1 MKRFPPATYD
11 SAGRIR
17 ARLPE
22 PFGADRWLLLLLTAF
37 VFTLSVLPMGRLLL
51 EGVAPGGALDLSVLA
66 EVMRAK
72 STWLATE
79 RSLLTAAGGTAI
91 SLVIGSGFALV
102 VALTD
107 LRAKTALVFCF
118 MIPFM
123 VPPQIT
129 ALSWIQLFGASSP
142 LLKAIGIAPA
152 LGTPHPLYAPEGIM
166 LLLGIQ
172 HAPLVFLTLRAG
184 LRSMPREMVEAARV
198 CGTGSLRVLAD
209 IVLPLMAPALVAGT
223 ALAFVS
229 AIGNFGIPAMLGIP
243 SNYATLPVL
252 IYQRLSGFGPSIIS
266 EVAVLSILV
275 GVIAFAGVLAQGW
288 MLKRRDYRTVGAPSQ
303 SLAFTLGRWRAPA
316 ECACWAIIA
325 LILVVPLMALA
336 ATSLVSSYGVPLDLQ
351 TATLEAYR
359 EVMFR
364 QTGTLRAFTNSF
376 FLATGAAALLLAA
389 AIPLAYF
396 IMWRRSPVLA
406 ALNLVAELP
415 YALPGV
421 VLAIA
426 CILIFIKPLPVL
438 DISLYGTIWIIFV
451 AYLARFLTLALRP
464 VIAGFAQVDR
474 TLEQAAQ
481 TCGAR
486 FLFRLR
492 TIVVPAVLPMAVTG
506 AILVFMTAFNELTV
520 SALLWSSGT
529 ETLGVLVFNLD
540 DGGYTVLAAAVAI
553 LAVFAILG
561 LMGTVEALA
570 HRLPKGVVPWRD

>member
-1 MKRFPPATYD
+1 MKRFPTAAHD
-11 SAGRIR
+11 SGGR
-17 ARLPE
+17 ARAGFPVRL
-22 PFGADRWLLLLLTAF
+22 GSDMGLLVLLTAF
-37 VFTLSVLPMGRLLL
+37 VFALSVFPMGRLLL
-51 EGVAPGGALDLSVLA
+51 EGVAPGGAADLSILV

-79 RSLLTAAGGTAI
+79 RSLLTAAGGTII
-91 SLVIGSGFALV
+91 SLLIGSVFALL

-142 LLKAIGIAPA
+142 LLGALGIAPP
-152 LGTPHPLYAPEGIM
+152 LGTPHPLYSPEGIM

-172 HAPLVFLTLRAG
+172 HAPLVFLALRAG
-184 LRSMPREMVEAARV
+184 LRSLPREMVEAARV
-198 CGTGSLRVLAD
+198 CGTGSMRVLAD
-209 IVLPLMAPALVAGT
+209 IVLPLMAPALIAGS

-243 SNYATLPVL
+243 NNYATLPVL

-288 MLKRRDYRTVGAPSQ
+288 MLKRRDYRTIGVPSQ
-303 SLAFTLGRWRAPA
+303 SLAFTLGRWRTPA
-316 ECACWAIIA
+316 ECACWVIIA
-325 LILVVPLMALA
+325 LILVVPLVALA
-336 ATSLVSSYGVPLDLQ
+336 ATSLVSSYGVPLDLR

-359 EVMFR
+359 EVILR

-376 FLATGAAALLLAA
+376 FLAAGAAALLLAA
-389 AIPLAYF
+389 AIPLGYF

-406 ALNLVAELP
+406 ALNLAAELP

-426 CILIFIKPLPVL
+426 CILMFLKPLPVL
-438 DISLYGTIWIIFV
+438 DVSLYGTIWIIFV

-474 TLEQAAQ
+474 ALEQAAQ

-492 TIVVPAVLPMAVTG
+492 TVVVPAVLPMAATG

-540 DGGYTVLAAAVAI
+540 DGGYTVLAAAVAV
-553 LAVFAILG
+553 LAVIAILG

>member
-1 MKRFPPATYD
+1 MHRSPSATDEVMRTGPRAPA
-11 SAGRIR
+11 A
-17 ARLPE
+17 
-22 PFGADRWLLLLLTAF
+22 FGADVWLLLVVGAF
-37 VFTLSVLPMGRLLL
+37 VVALAILPMGRLLL
-51 EGVAPGGALDLSVLA
+51 EGVAPGGRFDLSVLA
-66 EVMRAK
+66 EVMHAK

-79 RSLLTAAGGTAI
+79 RSLTTAAGGTLI
-91 SLVIGSGFALV
+91 SVLIGTAFALL

-142 LLKAIGIAPA
+142 LLEALGMAPP
-152 LGTPHPLYAPEGIM
+152 LGTPHPLYSPEGIM

-172 HAPLVFLTLRAG
+172 HAPLVFLALRAG

-198 CGTGSLRVLAD
+198 CGTGSLRVLVE
-209 IVLPLMAPALVAGT
+209 IVLPLMVPVLVAGT

-243 SNYATLPVL
+243 INYSTLPVL

-275 GVIAFAGVLAQGW
+275 GLIAFTGVLAQSW
-288 MLKRRDYRTVGAPSQ
+288 MLRRRDYRTIGAPSQ
-303 SLAFTLGRWRAPA
+303 ALAFTLGRWRAPA
-316 ECACWAIIA
+316 EWGCWALIA
-325 LILVVPLMALA
+325 LILVVPLVALV
-336 ATSLVSSYGVPLDLQ
+336 ATSLVSSYGVPLDLRS
-351 TATLEAYR
+351 ATLEAYR

-364 QTGTLRAFTNSF
+364 QTGTLRAFSNSF
-376 FLATGAAALLLAA
+376 LLATGAAAVLLAA
-389 AIPLAYF
+389 AIPLGYF
-396 IMWRRSPVLA
+396 IMWRRSAGLA
-406 ALNLVAELP
+406 VLNLVAELP

-426 CILIFIKPLPVL
+426 CILIFIKPLPLLEV
-438 DISLYGTIWIIFV
+438 SLYGTIWIIFV

-464 VIAGFAQVDR
+464 VIAGYAQVDR
-474 TLEQAAQ
+474 ALEQAAQ

-492 TIVVPAVLPMAVTG
+492 TVVLPAVLPMAATG

-540 DGGYTVLAAAVAI
+540 DGGYTVMAAAVAV
-553 LAVFAILG
+553 LAVAAILG
-561 LMGTVEALA
+561 LMGAVQAVA
-570 HRLPKGVVPWRD
+570 HRLPEGVVPWRD